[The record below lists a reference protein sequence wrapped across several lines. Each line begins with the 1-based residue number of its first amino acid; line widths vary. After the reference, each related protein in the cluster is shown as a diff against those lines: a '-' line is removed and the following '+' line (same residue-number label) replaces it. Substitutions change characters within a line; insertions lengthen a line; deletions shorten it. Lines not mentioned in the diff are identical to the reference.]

1 MRKSLRLFAVVLSFA
16 VSVAV
21 WDRALA
27 QTPSHE
33 QLKQSVN
40 NNVVFLMGG
49 LPGATF
55 NQLANDI
62 AVVVSDDKLRVL
74 SVEGGA
80 AVQNVKDV
88 LYLRNIDMALTTL
101 ETMNYAE
108 ASGELGPNVRQ
119 QLAYIA
125 PLFGNPLQILARG
138 GAKSIKDLNGKK
150 VNFNNKGSAT
160 AQFVPG
166 VFKTLGVNA
175 QEFYMPQG
183 DALEKMRRGELD
195 ATVCSCPGTVPAFA
209 NVKPDAGFAFV
220 TVPYDKALQASYLP
234 GKIGSDDYPALVA
247 KGQGVDTISAST
259 VLITYNWQKRTTRYE
274 MTAKFVDAFFSKIDQ
289 FHKAP
294 RSPLWKSVNLA
305 ASIPGWTRFGGAEEW
320 LANWRAGQT
329 EREQA
334 DFKRFMSE
342 RGLQPSDAQASQL
355 FQEFET
361 WESKR

>member
-1 MRKSLRLFAVVLSFA
+1 MRRYLCLFAFVLSLA
-16 VSVAV
+16 S
-21 WDRALA
+21 WDRAVA
-27 QTPSHE
+27 QTPARE
-33 QLKQSVN
+33 QIKQSVN

-62 AVVVSDDKLRVL
+62 AVVASDDKNLRVL
-74 SVEGGA
+74 AVEGGA

-119 QLAYIA
+119 RLAYIA
-125 PLFGNPLQILARG
+125 PLFANPLQILARG

-160 AQFVPG
+160 AQFVPN

-183 DALEKMRRGELD
+183 DALEKIRRGELD

-209 NVKPDAGFAFV
+209 NVKPDSGLMFV
-220 TVPYDKALQASYLP
+220 SVPYEKALQASYLP
-234 GKIGSDDYPALVA
+234 GRIGNEDYPALIE
-247 KGQGVDTISAST
+247 KDHGVDTISAST
-259 VLITYNWQKRTTRYE
+259 VLISYNWARNTARYQV
-274 MTAKFVDAFFSKIDQ
+274 TAKFIEAFFSKIDE
-289 FHKAP
+289 FHKPP

-305 ASIPGWTRFGGAEEW
+305 ANIPGWTRFAAAEDW
-320 LANWRAGQT
+320 LADWRARQT

-334 DFKRFMSE
+334 DFKRFISE
-342 RGLQPSDAQASQL
+342 RGLQPSAAQADQL
-355 FQEFET
+355 FHDFES
-361 WESKR
+361 WKSKR

>member
-1 MRKSLRLFAVVLSFA
+1 MRRSLRLFAVVLSLA
-16 VSVAV
+16 VG
-21 WDRALA
+21 DRAVA

-108 ASGELGPNVRQ
+108 ASGELGANVRQ
-119 QLAYIA
+119 RLAYIA
-125 PLFGNPLQILARG
+125 PLFANPLQILARG
-138 GAKSIKDLNGKK
+138 GAKSIKDLNGLK

-209 NVKPDAGFAFV
+209 NVKADAGFAFV
-220 TVPYDKALQASYLP
+220 SVPYDKALQASYLP

-259 VLITYNWQKRTTRYE
+259 VLITYNWQKHTTRYE

-305 ASIPGWTRFGGAEEW
+305 ASIPGWTRFGGAEDW

-355 FQEFET
+355 FQEFES
-361 WESKR
+361 WQSKR